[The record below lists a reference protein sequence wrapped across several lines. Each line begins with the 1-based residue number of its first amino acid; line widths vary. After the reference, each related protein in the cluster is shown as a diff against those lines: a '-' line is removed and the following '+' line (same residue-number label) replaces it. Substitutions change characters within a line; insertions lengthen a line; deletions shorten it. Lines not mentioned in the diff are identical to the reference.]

1 VASLLNLP
9 VLKEGLVN
17 STVRSTKQ
25 REEKMIFIRI
35 VLAGFLIAI
44 GSMGVMASASA
55 ETPVPINDSASLNE
69 IKEAKGVFLI
79 DFTNPKKTA
88 FYLDVIK
95 GTHQGFVKQGV
106 KPDMIL
112 VFIGQTVKYL
122 STKPDDELELE
133 FESELKSIAQ
143 TVKELHALGV
153 RMEVCAVATKAFGV
167 DNQTIL
173 PGMKVIGD
181 GFISLIGWQ
190 TQGYKLVPIF

>member
-1 VASLLNLP
+1 MVTKNILFAMLLIVA
-9 VLKEGLVN
+9 V
-17 STVRSTKQ
+17 
-25 REEKMIFIRI
+25 
-35 VLAGFLIAI
+35 
-44 GSMGVMASASA
+44 SMGFPISAMAQAA
-55 ETPVPINDSASLNE
+55 IDDSASLSG

-88 FYLDVIK
+88 FYLKVIK

-106 KPDMIL
+106 KPDLIL

-122 STKPDDELELE
+122 STEPDDELALE

-143 TVKELHALGV
+143 TVKELHSLGV
-153 RMEVCAVATKAFGV
+153 RMEVCSVATKALGV

-173 PGMKVIGD
+173 PGMNVVGD

>member
-1 VASLLNLP
+1 M
-9 VLKEGLVN
+9 
-17 STVRSTKQ
+17 
-25 REEKMIFIRI
+25 REKTI
-35 VLAGFLIAI
+35 VLAMLLIVAAC
-44 GSMGVMASASA
+44 MGMPTSAMAQA
-55 ETPVPINDSASLNE
+55 VIDDSASLSG

-79 DFTNPKKTA
+79 DFTNPRKTA
-88 FYLDVIK
+88 FYLKVIK

-106 KPDMIL
+106 KPDLIL

-122 STKPDDELELE
+122 STEPDDELALE

-143 TVKELHALGV
+143 TATELDSLGV

-173 PGMKVIGD
+173 PGMKVVGD

-190 TQGYKLVPIF
+190 TQGYRLVPIF